1 LRFIEE
7 LKRAMATQE
16 QRPRPSTSAS
26 AERRSSQPRQRKSK
40 MSLDKSTFLGI
51 AVAAAGMTAG
61 LYLEGGRIFQI
72 LQPTASLI
80 VFGGTIGAVMVQFPF
95 AVVLEAG
102 RSLPL
107 VAFEPSDD
115 TNTVMEQLV
124 EMTSKARRN
133 GIVSLDGDLEEIDE
147 PFFKRALTL
156 AIDGTG
162 PDVIRHI
169 MEVELGSRTEK
180 EEQVPS
186 VYESA
191 GGFAPTIGIIGAVLG
206 LIQVMQHLSNIEEV
220 GRGVAVAFVA
230 TLYGVAAAN
239 LLFLPA
245 AGKLKT
251 RLRNRQIVRE
261 MALEGVLSIVE
272 GLNPRMLESRL
283 LAFRRDHSEKDSR
296 DA

>member
-1 LRFIEE
+1 
-7 LKRAMATQE
+7 
-16 QRPRPSTSAS
+16 
-26 AERRSSQPRQRKSK
+26 
-40 MSLDKSTFLGI
+40 
-51 AVAAAGMTAG
+51 
-61 LYLEGGRIFQI
+61 
-72 LQPTASLI
+72 
-80 VFGGTIGAVMVQFPF
+80 
-95 AVVLEAG
+95 
-102 RSLPL
+102 
-107 VAFEPSDD
+107 
-115 TNTVMEQLV
+115 
-124 EMTSKARRN
+124 
-133 GIVSLDGDLEEIDE
+133 VSLDGDLEAIDE